1 MVLACCCMFIISQ
14 LSICTHRIAWCYL
27 FNSTQT
33 LLRIITGCHE
43 QPSHNHTCFMP
54 KNMSFGCHGDPCK
67 HIPNPWWTLVKKA
80 GKLCT
85 WLASIFNDSSVRFIP
100 WGDLGNAGQLILLT
114 CLRNLRDWDKKVVL
128 LRKLQ
133 STWNCNPLFSHR
145 NQLQWHL
152 STSSASG
159 RQFHLSANSV
169 LAALALS
176 LFHFH
181 AKRTCIQ

>member
-1 MVLACCCMFIISQ
+1 MVLACCCMLIISQ

-67 HIPNPWWTLVKKA
+67 NIPNPWWTLVKKT

-100 WGDLGNAGQLILLT
+100 WGDLGNAGLQGCWQVYRISRTGIRRLYFSS
-114 CLRNLRDWDKKVVL
+114 
-128 LRKLQ
+128 LQ

-145 NQLQWHL
+145 SQQLQWHL

-169 LAALALS
+169 LAGLALS